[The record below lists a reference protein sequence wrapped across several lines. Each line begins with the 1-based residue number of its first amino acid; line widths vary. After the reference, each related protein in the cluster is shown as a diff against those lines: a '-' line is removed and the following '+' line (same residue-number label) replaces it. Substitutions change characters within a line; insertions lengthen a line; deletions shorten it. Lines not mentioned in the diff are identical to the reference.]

1 MKQYQIKFGTDG
13 WRALIAREFTVEN
26 VVRVGKGI
34 AKWLK
39 SNSISDAGPR
49 IVIGYDTRFG
59 GDLFT
64 KSLAISLVQEGVQV
78 MLDTHFT
85 TTPMISL
92 AANKLQCD
100 LGIMFTASHNPPSY
114 QGLKIKG
121 NYGGP
126 AFDSMVNEIVDLIP
140 ERVDLPEEEAYNS
153 LMSNALISEV
163 DLDALYVET
172 VKNRFDL
179 EALKKDQKKYVFD
192 AMNGSIQTFI
202 QDIFPEMDCIRVDP
216 DPTFKG
222 VSPEPIERNLIALRE
237 ALTEKNY
244 DLGLAVDGDADR
256 IGLMDSQGKVIDA
269 HHIMLILVWYL
280 VKYKGQKGKVV
291 TGFSSTQKVKAL
303 CKALDLDLQIV
314 KIGFK
319 HSAIIMLDEDVLLAG
334 EEAGGIATK
343 GHIPERDGLWNILL
357 IMEMLHDTGKSID
370 EILKEIEDEIGAFDY
385 HRLDLAISRDKIDG
399 ITEQLKNNPPT
410 KFGEKEVSLHENLDG
425 NKFYFNDDEW
435 LMFRA
440 SGTEPLLR
448 IYAESTSK
456 EKALELIELGRGIFG
471 V

>member
-1 MKQYQIKFGTDG
+1 MNQYQIKFGTDG

-26 VVRVGKGI
+26 VIRVGKGI
-34 AKWLK
+34 AKWLEE
-39 SNSISDAGPR
+39 NSDSDKPSR

-59 GDLFT
+59 GDLFS
-64 KSLAISLVQEGVQV
+64 KSLAISLIQEGVQV
-78 MLDTHFT
+78 MLDDHFV

-126 AFDSMVNEIVDLIP
+126 AFDSMVNEIVARIP
-140 ERVDLPEEEAYNS
+140 ERVDLPKNENYTTLLNNP
-153 LMSNALISEV
+153 LVTPI
-163 DLDALYVET
+163 DLDGLYTET
-172 VKNRFDL
+172 IKTRFDL
-179 EALKKDQKKYVFD
+179 NALKKDQKKYVFD
-192 AMNGSIQTFI
+192 AMNGSIQEFI
-202 QDIFPEMDCIRVDP
+202 QHLFPEMECIRIDP

-222 VSPEPIERNLIALRE
+222 VSPEPIERNLLALRE
-237 ALTEKNY
+237 ALEEGDY
-244 DLGLAVDGDADR
+244 ALGLAVDGDADR
-256 IGLMDSQGKVIDA
+256 IGLMDGKGRVIDA
-269 HHIMLILVWYL
+269 HHIMLILIWYL

-291 TGFSSTQKVKAL
+291 TGFSSTQKVKTL
-303 CKALDLDLQIV
+303 CKALGLELQIV

-319 HSAIIMLDEDVLLAG
+319 HSAVIMLDEDVLLAG

-357 IMEMLHDTGKSID
+357 IMEMLHETGKTIE
-370 EILKEIEDEIGAFDY
+370 EIIKEIEAEIGIFDY
-385 HRLDLAISRDKIDG
+385 ARLDLSISRDKIEE
-399 ITEQLKNNPPT
+399 ITATLKNNAPNS
-410 KFGEKEVSLHENLDG
+410 FGDKEVLTHETLDG
-425 NKFYFNDDEW
+425 NKFYFNEDEW

-448 IYAESTSK
+448 IYAESTDINK
-456 EKALELIELGRGIFG
+456 VNELLRIGRSTFSI
-471 V
+471 